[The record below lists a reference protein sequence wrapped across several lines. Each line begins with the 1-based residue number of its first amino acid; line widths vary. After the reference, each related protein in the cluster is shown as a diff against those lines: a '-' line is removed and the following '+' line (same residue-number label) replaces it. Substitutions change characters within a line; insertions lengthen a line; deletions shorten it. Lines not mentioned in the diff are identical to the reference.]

1 MAEPMPTP
9 AQIEQRAEAAGTS
22 KATMPLGRTWVLAMM
37 AGLFIGLGAAFMV
50 LVKSDA
56 SLGFAASSVL
66 GGLCFSVGL
75 FCVLTAGAE
84 LFTGNSLMVCG
95 LLSRRYGWARLLRS
109 WGLVWLGNLA
119 GSLFCVLTA
128 GAELFTGNSLMVCGL
143 LSRRYGW
150 ARLLRS
156 WGLVWLGNLAGSL
169 VLVGLLLVA
178 DFGSLNGGAVAQT
191 AATIAATKAGL
202 PLGTVFGRAVLCN
215 LLVCVAVW
223 MGFAATSVPGKLCCA
238 VMPVM
243 AFVACGFEHCV
254 ANMAFLPYG
263 MACAGT
269 WDWAGL
275 LGNLAVSTLG
285 NLVGGVVLVGCAYW
299 LAYREA

>member
-66 GGLCFSVGL
+66 GGLCFSVG
-75 FCVLTAGAE
+75 
-84 LFTGNSLMVCG
+84 
-95 LLSRRYGWARLLRS
+95 
-109 WGLVWLGNLA
+109 
-119 GSLFCVLTA
+119 LFCVLTA

-285 NLVGGVVLVGCAYW
+285 NLAGGVVLVGCAYW